1 MYYQPNYLEKK
12 IVKDIKLYHLKH
24 IIDLSCKAANI
35 DMLADYT
42 SKNNQALQYLISEK
56 ISINE
61 FPEKVMKFLKK
72 LSMEVVNEIGK
83 TDSITKEV
91 HESYTK
97 FQKEVIPWTKLSE
110 KSYIKFRD

>member
-1 MYYQPNYLEKK
+1 
-12 IVKDIKLYHLKH
+12 
-24 IIDLSCKAANI
+24 
-35 DMLADYT
+35 
-42 SKNNQALQYLISEK
+42 
-56 ISINE
+56 
-61 FPEKVMKFLKK
+61 MKFLKK
-72 LSMEVVNEIGK
+72 LSMEVVNEIGE